1 MSCFF
6 ICYGLP
12 LGNSIFAKPCA
23 TMCDHVLV
31 NVYIL
36 LFAAKYVKHKL
47 THKRYLL
54 YTPRKF

>member
-1 MSCFF
+1 MKNVLLFD
-6 ICYGLP
+6 LP
-12 LGNSIFAKPCA
+12 WVTAWQQHFRK
-23 TMCDHVLV
+23 TMCDHELV

>member
-1 MSCFF
+1 MKNVLLFD
-6 ICYGLP
+6 LP
-12 LGNSIFAKPCA
+12 WVTAWQQHFCKA
-23 TMCDHVLV
+23 MCDHVLV

-54 YTPRKF
+54 YTPREF